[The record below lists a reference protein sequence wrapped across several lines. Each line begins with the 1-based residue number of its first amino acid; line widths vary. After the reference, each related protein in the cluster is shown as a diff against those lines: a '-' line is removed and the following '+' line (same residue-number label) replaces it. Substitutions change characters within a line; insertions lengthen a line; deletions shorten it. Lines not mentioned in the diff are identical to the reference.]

1 MATLATY
8 NYYTCICSYL
18 LILLQEDTVDSGG
31 KGIWKGVGYKL
42 NKEKFMFLGSL
53 KPDQRTEQNMSAGL

>member
-1 MATLATY
+1 MHAYIVTY
-8 NYYTCICSYL
+8 NYV
-18 LILLQEDTVDSGG
+18 LLQEDTFDSGG
-31 KGIWKGVGYKL
+31 KGIRKGVGYKL

>member
-1 MATLATY
+1 MHAYIVTY
-8 NYYTCICSYL
+8 NYV
-18 LILLQEDTVDSGG
+18 LLQEDTVDSGG

-53 KPDQRTEQNMSAGL
+53 KPNQRAAQNMSAGL